1 MWGRLAACGGL
12 SGRLVLLLAVLGLLT
27 APAAEQQETTEKV
40 FHAISGGRL
49 TIENV
54 IGPISVTAVSG
65 SDVRVT
71 VVRTIEARTAEEI
84 ARAQRE
90 VTLESGQD
98 GANVRLHVEFPCEHG
113 CCGDGD
119 RHYTVR
125 YEFRVQAPAGMALK
139 LSTVNDGDVTVRGA
153 FGDFVVNNVNG
164 SIEMSDIAG
173 SGEAH
178 TVNGK
183 VRVDFAKNP
192 TGPSS
197 FKSINGELR
206 VSFQPGLSADVQLK
220 TFNGEAWTDFDSTAL
235 PSEGGHWTGKR
246 YARDRATGIRIG
258 SGGPAINFDAF
269 NGNIYILN
277 RGKKS

>member
-1 MWGRLAACGGL
+1 MERSCGRL
-12 SGRLVLLLAVLGLLT
+12 LVLAVLGLLP
-27 APAAEQQETTEKV
+27 ASAAEQKETTEKV
-40 FHAISGGRL
+40 FHAAAGGRL

-54 IGPISVTAVSG
+54 IGPISVTAAPG
-65 SDVRVT
+65 PDVRVT
-71 VVRTIEARTAEEI
+71 IVKTIEARTAEEV
-84 ARAQRE
+84 AQAQRE
-90 VTLESGQD
+90 VTLEAAQE
-98 GANVRLHVEFPCEHG
+98 GANVRLHVKFPNDG
-113 CCGDGD
+113 CREDGNE

-125 YEFRVQAPAGMALK
+125 YEFRVQAPAGMSLK
-139 LSTVNDGDVTVRGA
+139 LSTVNDGDVTVHGA

-164 SIEMSDIAG
+164 SIEMADIAG

-192 TGPSS
+192 TGPTS

-220 TFNGEAWTDFDSTAL
+220 TFNGEAWTDFDTATL
-235 PSEGGHWTGKR
+235 PSAGGHWTGKR
-246 YARDRATGIRIG
+246 YSRDRSTGIRIG

-277 RGKKS
+277 GGKKS

>member
-1 MWGRLAACGGL
+1 LILAA
-12 SGRLVLLLAVLGLLT
+12 LGVLT
-27 APAAEQQETTEKV
+27 ASAAEQSASTEKV
-40 FHAISGGRL
+40 FHGAAGGLL

-54 IGPISVTAVSG
+54 TGPISVTAAPG
-65 SDVRVT
+65 DDVRVT
-71 VVRTIEARTAEEI
+71 VVKSIEARTAEAV

-90 VTLESGQD
+90 VVLESGQE
-98 GANVRLHVEFPCEHG
+98 GANVRLHVKFPGER
-113 CCGDGD
+113 DE

-125 YEFRVQAPAGMALK
+125 YEFRVQAPAGMSLK
-139 LSTVNDGDVTVRGA
+139 LATVNDGDITVRGG
-153 FGDFVVNNVNG
+153 FGDFAVNNVNG

-173 SGEAH
+173 SGQAH
-178 TVNGK
+178 TVNGR
-183 VRVDFAKNP
+183 VRVEFAKNP
-192 TGPSS
+192 TGLTS

-206 VSFQPGLSADVQLK
+206 VSFQPGLSADVQLR
-220 TFNGEAWTDFDSTAL
+220 TFNGEAWTDFDSTTL

-246 YARDRATGIRIG
+246 YSRDRSTGIRIG

>member
-1 MWGRLAACGGL
+1 MKTTLAILALTL
-12 SGRLVLLLAVLGLLT
+12 SPCLI
-27 APAAEQQETTEKV
+27 AAEHKETSEKV
-40 FHAISGGRL
+40 FHSAAGGRL

-54 IGPISVTAVSG
+54 DGPIGVTAVPG

-71 VVRTIEARTAEEI
+71 MVRTDQGRSEEEV
-84 ARAQRE
+84 ALAQRE
-90 VTLESGQD
+90 VVLESGQD
-98 GANVRLHVEFPCEHG
+98 GADVRLHVKFPCEHN
-113 CCGDGD
+113 CCGNCWDD

-125 YEFRVQAPAGMALK
+125 YEFRVEAPAGMTLK
-139 LSTVNDGDVTVRGA
+139 LSTVNDGDVSVRGA
-153 FGDFVVNNVNG
+153 FGDFVVHNVNG

-183 VRVDFAKNP
+183 VRAEFAKNP
-192 TGPSS
+192 TGPTS

-206 VSFQPGLSADVQLK
+206 VTFQPGLSADIQLK
-220 TFNGEAWTDFDSTAL
+220 TFNGEAWTDFDTTAL
-235 PSEGGHWTGKR
+235 PVEGGHWTGKFYSR
-246 YARDRATGIRIG
+246 NRGTGIRIG
-258 SGGPAINFDAF
+258 SGGPAINFDAL